1 MPTQPTS
8 VLPEPGL
15 DEVSL
20 ASIRSAA
27 ALIRPYVVRTPTL
40 PVGRL
45 SEALG
50 IPVVAKFEMLQHTG
64 AFKVRGAFHRMLRLS
79 DAERAA
85 GVVAASGGNHGLAVA
100 YAARALG
107 IQASVIMPSTA
118 AATSV
123 QRARADGANVIMM
136 DTIGA
141 VFQRA
146 VEEIEAG
153 KVMIHPF
160 DDPAVVAG
168 QGTLALELYED
179 APEITDVIA
188 SIGGGGMIVGV
199 ATALKALNPAIRI
212 WGVETDGA
220 DVMTQSLRAERPV
233 TLEITSIA
241 TTLGA
246 PTVSPLTLAGTRD
259 LVEEVVVVP
268 DEEAVRGIE
277 MLGAAAKVITEP
289 AAGATWAAALRL
301 RDRFPATARLALI
314 LCGGNAGFDDIAI
327 WRAQFPPSAEG

>member
-1 MPTQPTS
+1 
-8 VLPEPGL
+8 VPEPEL

-107 IQASVIMPSTA
+107 IQASVIMPSSA

-301 RDRFPATARLALI
+301 RDRFPAMARLALI

>member
-301 RDRFPATARLALI
+301 RDRFPGTARLALI

>member
-1 MPTQPTS
+1 
-8 VLPEPGL
+8 
-15 DEVSL
+15 
-20 ASIRSAA
+20 
-27 ALIRPYVVRTPTL
+27 
-40 PVGRL
+40 
-45 SEALG
+45 
-50 IPVVAKFEMLQHTG
+50 MLQHTG

-220 DVMTQSLRAERPV
+220 DVMTQSLRRSGRSPWRSPRSPPPWVPRRCPHSPWPARV
-233 TLEITSIA
+233 TWWRRSLSFPTRRRSA
-241 TTLGA
+241 ASRCWA
-246 PTVSPLTLAGTRD
+246 PPR
-259 LVEEVVVVP
+259 
-268 DEEAVRGIE
+268 R
-277 MLGAAAKVITEP
+277 
-289 AAGATWAAALRL
+289 
-301 RDRFPATARLALI
+301 
-314 LCGGNAGFDDIAI
+314 
-327 WRAQFPPSAEG
+327 

>member
-1 MPTQPTS
+1 M
-8 VLPEPGL
+8 PEPGL

-64 AFKVRGAFHRMLRLS
+64 AFKVRGAFHRMQRLS

-107 IQASVIMPSTA
+107 IQASVIMPSRA
-118 AATSV
+118 AAASV

-141 VFQRA
+141 VFRRA

-160 DDPAVVAG
+160 DDLAVVAG
-168 QGTLALELYED
+168 QGTL
-179 APEITDVIA
+179 PWSSTRTRRR
-188 SIGGGGMIVGV
+188 S
-199 ATALKALNPAIRI
+199 
-212 WGVETDGA
+212 
-220 DVMTQSLRAERPV
+220 
-233 TLEITSIA
+233 
-241 TTLGA
+241 
-246 PTVSPLTLAGTRD
+246 PT
-259 LVEEVVVVP
+259 
-268 DEEAVRGIE
+268 
-277 MLGAAAKVITEP
+277 
-289 AAGATWAAALRL
+289 
-301 RDRFPATARLALI
+301 
-314 LCGGNAGFDDIAI
+314 
-327 WRAQFPPSAEG
+327 

>member
-1 MPTQPTS
+1 
-8 VLPEPGL
+8 
-15 DEVSL
+15 
-20 ASIRSAA
+20 
-27 ALIRPYVVRTPTL
+27 
-40 PVGRL
+40 
-45 SEALG
+45 
-50 IPVVAKFEMLQHTG
+50 VVA
-64 AFKVRGAFHRMLRLS
+64 V
-79 DAERAA
+79 
-85 GVVAASGGNHGLAVA
+85 SGGNHGLAVA

-118 AATSV
+118 AASSV
-123 QRARADGANVIMM
+123 HRARADGANVIIME
-136 DTIGA
+136 TISA
-141 VFQRA
+141 VFERSL
-146 VEEIEAG
+146 EEIEAG

-160 DDPAVVAG
+160 DDPAIVAG

-220 DVMTQSLRAERPV
+220 DVMTQSLQAERPV

-246 PTVSPLTLAGTRD
+246 PTVSPLTLTGTRD
-259 LVEEVVVVP
+259 LVEEVLVVH

-277 MLGAAAKVITEP
+277 VFSAAAKVITEP
-289 AAGATWAAALRL
+289 AAGSTWAAALRL
-301 RDRFPATARLALI
+301 RDRFPARARLALI
-314 LCGGNAGFDDIAI
+314 LCGGNAGFDDIAS
-327 WRAQFPPSAEG
+327 WRAQFPPSVAG